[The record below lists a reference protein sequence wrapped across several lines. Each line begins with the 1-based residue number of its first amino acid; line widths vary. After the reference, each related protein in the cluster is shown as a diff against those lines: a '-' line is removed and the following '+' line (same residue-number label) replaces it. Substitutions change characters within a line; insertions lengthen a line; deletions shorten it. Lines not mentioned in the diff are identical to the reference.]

1 MIEQIRNLCAL
12 DGVSGH
18 EQEICRYLYDQLAAS
33 PTEMDILCDPLG
45 NLLAH
50 VKGKQRA
57 KKRVMFAAH
66 MDEVGLIIT
75 GITPEGFLRFTTV
88 GGVDPAVLYGHRV
101 RINGCCGVIGGKAV
115 HMCTAEEKAR
125 LPEISQMLIDIG
137 AENEAMAAELV
148 SPGDVA
154 AFDSA
159 FRELPGEFL
168 QAKALDDRAGC
179 ALLLDL
185 VRSVPEY
192 DITLAF
198 TVQEE
203 IGLRGAKTA
212 AFAVKP
218 DIAVVV
224 DATTA
229 ADIAG
234 IKGDKRVCSIGSGPV
249 VSFMDKRT
257 LYDKPLYDWIRCQ
270 ADEEDIPSQTKSLV
284 AGGNDAGAIQLAGTG
299 ARVAAVS
306 LPCRY
311 LHSPACVLSREDLR
325 HTSAL
330 LRILAARLPL

>member
-1 MIEQIRNLCAL
+1 MIEQVKRLCAL

-18 EQEICRYLYDQLAAS
+18 EQEICRYLCEQLAAS
-33 PTEMDILCDPLG
+33 PAEMEVVCDPLG
-45 NLLAH
+45 NLLAR
-50 VKGKQRA
+50 VKGKRRA
-57 KKRVMFAAH
+57 EKQVMFAAH

-88 GGVDPAVLYGHRV
+88 GGIDPAVLYGHRV
-101 RINGCCGVIGGKAV
+101 RVNGCSGVIGGKAV
-115 HMCTAEEKAR
+115 HMCTAEEKTR
-125 LPEISQMLIDIG
+125 LPEISHMLIDIG
-137 AENEAMAAELV
+137 AENEAAAAELV

-154 AFDSA
+154 AFDGA
-159 FRELPGEFL
+159 FRELPGDLL

-179 ALLLDL
+179 ALLLEL
-185 VRSVPEY
+185 VRSVPEC

-212 AFAVKP
+212 AFAIKP

-234 IKGDKRVCSIGSGPV
+234 VKGDKRVCCIGSGPV

-270 ADEEDIPSQTKSLV
+270 AEEEGIPAQTKSLV
-284 AGGNDAGAIQLAGTG
+284 AGGNDAGAIQLAGSG

-311 LHSPACVLSREDLR
+311 LHSPACVLSRADMW
-325 HTSAL
+325 HTAAL
-330 LRILAARLPL
+330 LQVLAARLPL